1 MNKKN
6 CETNLLVF
14 SENSNTRSPSA
25 EVVRKRIVT
34 VIFGLFYN
42 FFLFLR
48 MEFAGFFSN
57 RVLKITIRNFN
68 FFSDFFRPGAQMKAG
83 LAHCRYRSAG
93 AELSADF
100 IRQPCADTP
109 VCGPFFRTAVKY
121 CLLCFSDRL
130 LFAVKIL
137 IFERVYRF
145 CKLFLSVYDH
155 IILSAETWCCAV
167 MYPTLL
173 LFNLNKLL

>member
-1 MNKKN
+1 MSLKN
-6 CETNLLVF
+6 CETNLQVF

-25 EVVRKRIVT
+25 EGLRKRIVT

-48 MEFAGFFSN
+48 LKFAGFFSN
-57 RVLKITIRNFN
+57 RGLKITNRNFIFFRI
-68 FFSDFFRPGAQMKAG
+68 FFSGPVRIGSGMYALP
-83 LAHCRYRSAG
+83 LSVCR

>member
-48 MEFAGFFSN
+48 MEFAG
-57 RVLKITIRNFN
+57 
-68 FFSDFFRPGAQMKAG
+68 FFRPGAQMKAG

>member
-1 MNKKN
+1 MMNKKN

-48 MEFAGFFSN
+48 MEFAGFLN
-57 RVLKITIRNFN
+57 RGLKITIRNFN
-68 FFSDFFRPGAQMKAG
+68 FFWIFFRPGAQMKAG

-100 IRQPCADTP
+100 HPSAVRRCSFFGQ
-109 VCGPFFRTAVKY
+109 FFRTAVKY
-121 CLLCFSDRL
+121 CPLCFSDRL